1 VKGGCVVPEVVLLG
15 RDEIVQSIPE
25 LKVLKKVTETSQQIH
40 ISASAVKSNSPRH
53 GCPFYPEFLSRIS
66 SSISHWRIGRGA
78 ERHVEESWAG
88 LKMKLARFEC
98 VIHD

>member
-1 VKGGCVVPEVVLLG
+1 MVLLG

-40 ISASAVKSNSPRH
+40 SSASAGQV
-53 GCPFYPEFLSRIS
+53 ELTETWV
-66 SSISHWRIGRGA
+66 SILPGILEPDLVLNFALEDRKRRG
-78 ERHVEESWAG
+78 ETCRRELAG